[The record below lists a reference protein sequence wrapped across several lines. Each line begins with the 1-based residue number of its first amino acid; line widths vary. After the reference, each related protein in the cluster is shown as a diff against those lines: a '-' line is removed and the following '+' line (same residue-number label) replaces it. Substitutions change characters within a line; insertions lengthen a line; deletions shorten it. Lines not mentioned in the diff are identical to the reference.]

1 MTPPR
6 QARIKESASDGAVG
20 SLSHVSDKSRAGARK
35 LAFASFVRKALD
47 GARATRAWN
56 GSEVARRTGVSRQ
69 TINRWV
75 RGDWA
80 SDPEPER
87 VAAFCGGLGLA
98 PSAAFGILGW
108 DRSAPDRPAPAPT
121 AALDPDIEAL
131 LRRLADPRVS
141 DAEKFHI
148 RETVRYLAHR
158 PPLEIGRSTRRAPTR
173 RGEDTG

>member
-6 QARIKESASDGAVG
+6 QARTKESAPHPVPE
-20 SLSHVSDKSRAGARK
+20 SLSHVGDKARAGARK

-69 TINRWV
+69 TINRWM
-75 RGDWA
+75 RGDWT

-87 VAAFCGGLGLA
+87 VAAFCAGLGLH
-98 PSAAFGILGW
+98 PSTAFGILGW
-108 DRSAPDRPAPAPT
+108 DGAATDRPTPAPV
-121 AALDPDIEAL
+121 ALDPDIEAL

-158 PPLEIGRSTRRAPTR
+158 PPLEIARPSRAPNR
-173 RGEDTG
+173 RGADTG